1 MKKRNLLA
9 SLLALSLT
17 LALFSGCAKTPNAK
31 KGALTV
37 TDMTGREIKLGG
49 PAEKI
54 VALTAA
60 NVEILYAVGAGDTL
74 VGRGEFCDYPAEAL
88 AVMEV
93 QSGSNTNVEQIIALE
108 PQVVIMATMAQ
119 SEEQIAALE
128 KAGIAVVAIDAP
140 DIAGTYTAIEL
151 IGAITGKNDAAAAVI
166 DDMKAVF
173 ADIKAK
179 SENTGKTIYFEV
191 SPLEY
196 GLWTAGAGT
205 FMDEIA
211 AMVGLTNVF
220 SDVTSWGE
228 ISEEQVIERDPDYI
242 LTSTM
247 YFGEGLLPVD
257 EILGRAAWQGMKAIQ
272 NGYVINANSDE
283 LTRPGPRLA
292 NAARYLYDFVSGVS

>member
-1 MKKRNLLA
+1 MKRKPVLA
-9 SLLALSLT
+9 TLLALSLI
-17 LALFSGCAKTPNAK
+17 LALFTGCAKTPDKPTGGVA
-31 KGALTV
+31 V
-37 TDMTGREIKLGG
+37 TDMTGREINLDG
-49 PAEKI
+49 PADKI

-60 NVEILYAVGAGDTL
+60 NGEILYAIGAGDTL
-74 VGRGEFCDYPAEAL
+74 IGRGEFCDYPAEAL
-88 AVMEV
+88 AVTEV
-93 QSGSNTNVEQIIALE
+93 QSGSDTNIEQIIALE

-128 KAGIAVVAIDAP
+128 KAGITVVAVEAP

-151 IGAITGKNDAAAAVI
+151 IGAITGKNDEAKVVI

-179 SENTGKTIYFEV
+179 SENTGKTIYFEI

-196 GLWTAGAGT
+196 GLWTAGTGT

-211 AMVGLTNVF
+211 AMVGLTNAF

-242 LTSTM
+242 CTSTM
-247 YFGEGLLPVD
+247 YFGEGPLPVD
-257 EILGRAAWQGMKAIQ
+257 EVLGRAAWQGMKAIQ

-292 NAARYLYDFVSGVS
+292 LAAQYLYDFVSGVS